1 MAIMKPIPLLVPRMP
16 TADRLLPLLREIDC
30 NHHYTNFGPLNSR
43 FEGYILREVA
53 AAFPDAGV
61 TTISNCTLGL
71 ELALQALQLPP
82 RAKVLVPAI
91 TFVATATAVLRSGC
105 LPVVAEV
112 DRESWLLTPS
122 IARDA
127 LNQMAIDAVMPVA
140 TFGRGHSAAEWDA
153 FTLETGV
160 PVVIDAAGA
169 FGNQLVGRTT
179 DVVFSFHA
187 TKSFGAGEGGAI
199 VSSEQQRIHS
209 VRKLSNFGINLQSGL
224 VDESGGTNAKM
235 SEYHAAVAL
244 ATYEDWSLLQEGYV
258 ELHRSY
264 MAVLKDKLPMLG
276 FQKKSERH
284 VYPLMAVCLPI
295 GVDVA
300 NVIGEMA
307 QAGIST
313 RRWYSPAL
321 HQHPAFSGLERMH
334 DVRIAEALGSRIVGL
349 PYFLGMDG
357 VQIEFIADRLAVS
370 MGVGRS

>member
-1 MAIMKPIPLLVPRMP
+1 MAIMKPLPLLVPRMP
-16 TADRLLPLLREIDC
+16 TADRLLPLLREIDK
-30 NHHYTNFGPLNSR
+30 NRHYTNFGPLNSR
-43 FEGYILREVA
+43 FENCILREVA
-53 AAFPDAGV
+53 PALPDAGV
-61 TTISNCTLGL
+61 TTISNCTVGL

-82 RAKVLVPAI
+82 GAKVLVPAI

-105 LPVVAEV
+105 VPVVSEV
-112 DRESWLLTPS
+112 DADSWLLTPA

-127 LNQMAIDAVMPVA
+127 LLQISFDAVMPVA
-140 TFGRGHSAAEWDA
+140 TFGRGHSAEEWDA

-199 VSSEQQRIHS
+199 VSSEQRRIHS

-244 ATYEDWSLLQEGYV
+244 ATYEDWNLLREGYI
-258 ELHRSY
+258 ELYRSY
-264 MAVLKDKLPMLG
+264 MAVLKNKLPMLG
-276 FQKKSERH
+276 FQKESGRD

-295 GVDVA
+295 GVDIA
-300 NVIGEMA
+300 NVVSEMA

-321 HQHPAFSGLERMH
+321 HQHPAFSGFERVR
-334 DVRIAEALGSRIVGL
+334 DVRMAEALGSRIIGL

-357 VQIEFIADRLAVS
+357 VQIEFVADRLADT
-370 MGVGRS
+370 MGVGQS